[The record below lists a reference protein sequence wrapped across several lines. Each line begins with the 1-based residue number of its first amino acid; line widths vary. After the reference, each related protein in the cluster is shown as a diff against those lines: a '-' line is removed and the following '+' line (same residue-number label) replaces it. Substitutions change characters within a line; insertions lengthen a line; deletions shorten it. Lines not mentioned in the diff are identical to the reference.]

1 MEFDIF
7 EEARVEAP
15 NPYTGMVLW
24 NKPDFYPKGFTEQ
37 ELDKTYYGLV
47 RDPDDYALMMESAP
61 FEEVDGYYN
70 PGTEEV
76 DAAFITEA
84 VVVKKFSRLEGVV
97 RRGIVKA
104 MNKYMTA
111 TDPDTGTPIT
121 AMDPIVGKPRK
132 SGLFAYVTVQIPF
145 SDGQVVSIV
154 FHAPEGDQK
163 KISPDDTVVAFR
175 WLLNKRDITNAVAP
189 EDGKE
194 ISLETVSKRVG
205 QLVEKNTKRFAA
217 TQKEAQAEKKELADA
232 QESIKGLQG
241 QTDSLM
247 VQIADSSKELETIS
261 AQIGT
266 TAAALEKQKTIN
278 AELRAKLD
286 ALRKAQRPA
295 PTGTGGDGTGTET
308 SMEAEH
314 PGVSSDVLSLL
325 RDMKAVFTTNTLP
338 FTWERGRNVIMNSVR
353 SLLGEAKQGEYFHG
367 IFYAKNELSGDRSF
381 QQIEYNKKMDAY
393 IVIPVSEEQ
402 YITIGAARGPYTDK
416 YLERINSDNENT
428 RKTGIEMAKSNAD
441 RPGLTYEQAME
452 LLKKSESISINFDA
466 PTQTGTPKPFGPVY
480 YRNAAVSLDSLLS
493 EFHVSSDEAK
503 YFTSTLKMRGEDKVM
518 KKDFETELDRLRN
531 TRANGE
537 DLYSLDDLLDMYNLD
552 KMANSLKFSK
562 TSIAKSYASF
572 TKSQFAL
579 MAQEAGV
586 QLPGTSG
593 TETTNGEPVFAQNL
607 NDILAGKYDN
617 NVNPIQE
624 MLELAL
630 DEAEKPGNE
639 QYIEL
644 IDKASN
650 YYTRLLAK
658 RQGEAA

>member
-24 NKPDFYPKGFTEQ
+24 NKLDFYPKGFTEQ
-37 ELDKTYYGLV
+37 DLDKTYYGLV

-111 TDPDTGTPIT
+111 KDPDTGTPIT
-121 AMDPIVGKPRK
+121 AMDPIVGEPRK

-232 QESIKGLQG
+232 QENIKGLQG

-247 VQIADSSKELETIS
+247 VQIADSTKELETIT

-278 AELRAKLD
+278 AELRAKLE

-295 PTGTGGDGTGTET
+295 PTDTGATGGG
-308 SMEAEH
+308 S
-314 PGVSSDVLSLL
+314 
-325 RDMKAVFTTNTLP
+325 TTQPNTLDP
-338 FTWERGRNVIMNSVR
+338 SQAVKVFSDEELAQKGERLR
-353 SLLGEAKQGEYFHG
+353 SKIVAEVPANAIHKTEDKTAIQAAREWIEKNAAGTVHTEIGDVVVDANAITDSLSHSMYQNKLDAVQAIVPVLQNGEYLGSLPDKDGKSINNNYFA
-367 IFYAKNELSGDRSF
+367 AKV
-381 QQIEYNKKMDAY
+381 K
-393 IVIPVSEEQ
+393 
-402 YITIGAARGPYTDK
+402 IG
-416 YLERINSDNENT
+416 
-428 RKTGIEMAKSNAD
+428 GIEKVVFV
-441 RPGLTYEQAME
+441 RTRQA
-452 LLKKSESISINFDA
+452 
-466 PTQTGTPKPFGPVY
+466 TGRDNRFYVHEVY
-480 YRNAAVSLDSLLS
+480 TLD
-493 EFHVSSDEAK
+493 EIEN
-503 YFTSTLKMRGEDKVM
+503 R
-518 KKDFETELDRLRN
+518 KDFEQG
-531 TRANGE
+531 TRIQTAATHNPSDFYKKIVANV
-537 DLYSLDDLLDMYNLD
+537 LNV
-552 KMANSLKFSK
+552 
-562 TSIAKSYASF
+562 
-572 TKSQFAL
+572 KSQEPEF
-579 MAQEAGV
+579 V
-586 QLPGTSG
+586 QG
-593 TETTNGEPVFAQNL
+593 L

-617 NVNPIQE
+617 DSRRIID
-624 MLELAL
+624 MLEKAL

-639 QYIEL
+639 QYMDL
-644 IDKASN
+644 VDKASN
-650 YYTRLLAK
+650 YYTEILSK
-658 RQGEAA
+658 EAM

>member
-15 NPYTGMVLW
+15 NPYSGMVLW
-24 NKPDFYPKGFTEQ
+24 NKPDFFPKGFTEQ
-37 ELDKTYYGLV
+37 ELDNTYYGLV

-61 FEEVDGYYN
+61 FEEVDAYYN

-278 AELRAKLD
+278 AELRAKLE
-286 ALRKAQRPA
+286 ALRKAQA
-295 PTGTGGDGTGTET
+295 GNTTGTGSAGTTGTGSDTDT
-308 SMEAEH
+308 S
-314 PGVSSDVLSLL
+314 
-325 RDMKAVFTTNTLP
+325 TTVKLP
-338 FTWERGRNVIMNSVR
+338 T
-353 SLLGEAKQGEYFHG
+353 
-367 IFYAKNELSGDRSF
+367 
-381 QQIEYNKKMDAY
+381 
-393 IVIPVSEEQ
+393 
-402 YITIGAARGPYTDK
+402 
-416 YLERINSDNENT
+416 
-428 RKTGIEMAKSNAD
+428 
-441 RPGLTYEQAME
+441 
-452 LLKKSESISINFDA
+452 
-466 PTQTGTPKPFGPVY
+466 KPFGPAY
-480 YRNAAVSLDSLLS
+480 NRKTAVRLDSILS
-493 EFHVSSDEAK
+493 DFHISSDEAK
-503 YFTSTLKMRGEDKVM
+503 YFSSTLRLSGSDKVL
-518 KKDFETELDRLRN
+518 KKDFEAELNRLRN

-537 DLYSLDDLLDMYNLD
+537 DLYSLNDLLDMYNLD
-552 KMANSLKFSK
+552 KMENYKKFSK
-562 TSIAKSYASF
+562 TSLAKSYASF

-586 QLPGTSG
+586 QLPGISPDSG
-593 TETTNGEPVFAQNL
+593 SNTETSSGEPVFVQDL

-617 NVNPIQE
+617 NTDPILD
-624 MLELAL
+624 MLERAL
-630 DEAEKPGNE
+630 DEAEKPENE
-639 QYIEL
+639 QYMDL
-644 IDKASN
+644 VNKASD
-650 YYTRLLAK
+650 YYTEILSK
-658 RQGEAA
+658 EAA